1 MLLKNNCELCFAFA
15 DPKACIF
22 HNKHFSSQNF
32 WCFCCFSF
40 VLSSDYWYVCCAW
53 PNAFVPLRTIAHH
66 WQMNKSQQHLNARET
81 VALIFIFFF
90 IKTSAILCMGRQ
102 IMQSS
107 SSSVMWLGCG
117 SVCGICSMQQQH
129 KKKTTLENN
138 APFRHR
144 VHERQTQNCAKR
156 RWRRRQQQ
164 QPQQKTIDNSFS
176 FNKIKWR
183 KTLLVC
189 DCFWFLCAL
198 CTALMCVCVVGGVS
212 TRITCVS
219 LFD

>member
-90 IKTSAILCMGRQ
+90 FIKTSAILCMGRQ

-129 KKKTTLENN
+129 KKKQHWRTAGHFVTVCTRDKRKIAPNDDDDDDNNSNRNKKQSTTL
-138 APFRHR
+138 FH
-144 VHERQTQNCAKR
+144 
-156 RWRRRQQQ
+156 
-164 QPQQKTIDNSFS
+164 S
-176 FNKIKWR
+176 IK
-183 KTLLVC
+183 
-189 DCFWFLCAL
+189 
-198 CTALMCVCVVGGVS
+198 
-212 TRITCVS
+212 
-219 LFD
+219 

>member
-129 KKKTTLENN
+129 KKNN
-138 APFRHR
+138 IGEQRAISSPCAR
-144 VHERQTQNCAKR
+144 ETNAKLRQTTMTTTTTTATATKNN
-156 RWRRRQQQ
+156 RQ
-164 QPQQKTIDNSFS
+164 
-176 FNKIKWR
+176 
-183 KTLLVC
+183 
-189 DCFWFLCAL
+189 
-198 CTALMCVCVVGGVS
+198 
-212 TRITCVS
+212 
-219 LFD
+219 LFFIQ